1 MEKNVKYIYIYVYIY
16 MYIYKKLNFF
26 AVHLKHSKSTIL
38 QFLNFYSILEYSW
51 FITLCYFHMDSKVV
65 VIHIHVSILLQIL
78 SHIDYYRV
86 LSIVPFDILVDYFV
100 YNSVYM
106 LIPTS
111 SFIPPSLIYPH
122 LAIPPTSFL
131 LW

>member
-1 MEKNVKYIYIYVYIY
+1 M
-16 MYIYKKLNFF
+16 
-26 AVHLKHSKSTIL
+26 
-38 QFLNFYSILEYSW
+38 
-51 FITLCYFHMDSKVV
+51 V

-122 LAIPPTSFL
+122 LSIPPTSFL
-131 LW
+131 L